1 MLDRR
6 QFLGASA
13 LALPMFG
20 SLPAWG
26 QAPTKVKIGFTATS
40 DAAAGYIAQEEGMFA
55 KRNLDTELQL
65 VALNSTLPA
74 ALQAGS
80 LQVGNPSPS
89 VLLAAVE
96 GGIELVAIGCTSV
109 VNKNVVNFGAVAR
122 TGSGIEEAKDF
133 VGKRVGVPGLNAFLH
148 VLFRK
153 WLSDQKVDF
162 KRVTFVET
170 PYPQMPDIVRG
181 GSVDAVVTAEP
192 VMGRII
198 NAGSG
203 KLITHMAPDL
213 KEELPTALWGS
224 TREWASK
231 NVDVV
236 RRFGEANAEAVE
248 FFKKEPAKGQEY
260 ISKYTRLP
268 LEVVRSVPMPHLRAN
283 VTERD
288 LEAWVEIMTEQ
299 GMLNTKIDVK
309 KLRIT

>member
-1 MLDRR
+1 MIDRR
-6 QFLGASA
+6 QFLGASL
-13 LALPMFG
+13 LALPAFG
-20 SLPAWG
+20 TLPAWG
-26 QAPTKVKIGFTATS
+26 QAPARLKIGFTATS
-40 DAAAGYIAQEEGMFA
+40 DAAAGYIAQEEGMFS
-55 KRNLDTELQL
+55 KRKLDTELQL

-80 LQVGNPSPS
+80 LQIGNPSPS

-96 GGIELVAIGCTSV
+96 GGIDLVTVGCTSV
-109 VNKNVVNFGAVAR
+109 VNKSVVNFGAVAR

-133 VGKRVGVPGLNAFLH
+133 IGKRVGVPGLNAFLH

-153 WLSDQKVDF
+153 WLSDRKVDF
-162 KRVTFVET
+162 RRVTFVET

-198 NAGSG
+198 AAGSG

-213 KEELPTALWGS
+213 AEELPTALWGS

-231 NVDVV
+231 NSDAV
-236 RRFGEANAEAVE
+236 RRFQEANAEAVE
-248 FFKKEPAKGQEY
+248 FFKKEPAKCQEY

-268 LEVVRSVPMPHLRAN
+268 IEVVRSVPLPQLRAN

-288 LEAWVEIMTEQ
+288 LEAWVEIMMDQ
-299 GMLNTKIDVK
+299 GMLSTKLDVK
-309 KLRIT
+309 RLRFT